1 MSAQNP
7 GRIRRAIHY
16 VRTEPGLLRN
26 VIAVVVVV
34 ALGLGIGG
42 TVLANQ
48 RFTPPWQGR
57 TQVWATF
64 AEAASVAPGL
74 GQSVQIN
81 GVEVGQIADAK
92 IDNKGRAL
100 VLMSI
105 NQDTYDQPIYQN
117 ATVVMRPTT
126 PLNTMY
132 IELDPGGPP
141 APVVPDYGVLPLGS
155 SQSPI
160 EIDQPLSH
168 LDENTR
174 EATRALLSQADV
186 ALARAGQDLPG
197 GVSAVDDFT
206 KQITPVVQQ
215 LDTRRDKIKQLITAV
230 GQLSQ
235 AVGGNDV
242 RLTNLANSL
251 QKTLQAVSDRNDQL
265 RDSFNQLPGVTH
277 SLQASTGAVQGLS
290 DQLDPTLD
298 DIKQASDTLPDSLGK
313 LTDTVDT
320 ASTTVDK
327 LAPVAQKLRPTA
339 ADLRPFVDDVN
350 HTLPELKPIVRQLD
364 PITGNLIPYL
374 PDLTAFVYQVRSI
387 TDLGDANGRNSARAL
402 VQASTCSI
410 PISNPLC
417 TSTPVT
423 LPPDRIPTPPP
434 DPSGSGGWGDHTSGW
449 GDHK

>member
-7 GRIRRAIHY
+7 GRIRRAAHFI
-16 VRTEPGLLRN
+16 RTEPGLLRN
-26 VIAVVVVV
+26 VIAVIVVV

-57 TQVWATF
+57 TEVWATF

-92 IDNKGRAL
+92 IDNAGHAL
-100 VLMSI
+100 ILMSI
-105 NQDTYDQPIYQN
+105 NQDTYSRPIYQN

-132 IELDPGGPP
+132 IELEPGGPP
-141 APVVPDYGVLPLGS
+141 APEEPDYGVLPLAN
-155 SQSPI
+155 SQSPV
-160 EIDQPLSH
+160 EIDQPLGH

-174 EATRALLSQADV
+174 EAARALLSQADT

-197 GVSAVDDFT
+197 GVNAVDDFA
-206 KQITPVVQQ
+206 KQIQPVVAQ
-215 LDTRRDKIKQLITAV
+215 LDTRRDKIKQLITAL
-230 GQLSQ
+230 GDLSK

-251 QKTLQAVSDRNDQL
+251 QTTLKAVAGRSDQL
-265 RDSFNQLPGVTH
+265 RASLDQLPGVTDK
-277 SLQASTGAVQGLS
+277 LKASTGAVQGLS
-290 DQLDPTLD
+290 DQLDPTLNN
-298 DIKQASDTLPDSLGK
+298 IKDASDTLPDSLSK

-320 ASTTVDK
+320 ASATVDK
-327 LAPVAQKLRPTA
+327 LAPVAQKLKPTA

-350 HTLPELKPIVRQLD
+350 RTLPDLQPVVRQLD
-364 PITGNLIPYL
+364 PITGNLLPYL
-374 PDLTAFVYQVRSI
+374 PDLTAFTYQVRSI
-387 TDLGDANGRNSARAL
+387 ADLGDGNGRNTLRAL
-402 VQASTCSI
+402 LQIGGCTVPVPS
-410 PISNPLC
+410 PLC
-417 TSTPVT
+417 SAPGSSPAQTANAAQPA
-423 LPPDRIPTPPP
+423 PQ
-434 DPSGSGGWGDHTSGW
+434 PSSGG
-449 GDHK
+449 

>member
-1 MSAQNP
+1 MSADNP
-7 GRIRRAIHY
+7 GRLRRAAKF

-26 VIAVVVVV
+26 VIAVAVVVV
-34 ALGLGIGG
+34 LGLGIGG

-48 RFTPPWQGR
+48 RFTPPWQGQ
-57 TQVWATF
+57 TEVWATF

-74 GQSVQIN
+74 GQAVQIN
-81 GVEVGQIADAK
+81 GVGVGQIQDAK
-92 IDNKGRAL
+92 IDNKGHAL

-105 NQDTYDQPIYQN
+105 NQDLYDRPIYQN
-117 ATVVMRPTT
+117 ATAVMRPTT

-132 IELDPGGPP
+132 IELDPGNPSAP
-141 APVVPDYGVLPLGS
+141 AVPEQGVLPLANS
-155 SQSPI
+155 TSPV

-197 GVSAVDDFT
+197 GVDAVHDFT
-206 KQITPVVQQ
+206 VELKPVVAQ
-215 LDTRRDKIKQLITAV
+215 LDSRRDKIRQLITAV

-251 QKTLQAVSDRNDQL
+251 QITLKAVSDRSDQL
-265 RDSFNQLPGVTH
+265 RDSFNQLPGVTEKLK
-277 SLQASTGAVQGLS
+277 SSTGAIQGLS

-298 DIKQASDTLPDSLGK
+298 NIKAASDTLPDSLSK

-320 ASTTVDK
+320 ASATVDK
-327 LAPVAQKLRPTA
+327 LAPVAAKLRPTA
-339 ADLRPFVDDVN
+339 ADLRPFVSDVKR
-350 HTLPELKPIVRQLD
+350 TTPDLKPIVKQLD
-364 PITGNLIPYL
+364 NPITTNLLPYL

-387 TDLGDANGRNSARAL
+387 SDLGDGNGRNSARAL
-402 VQASTCSI
+402 LQGGVCTI
-410 PISNPLC
+410 PGVPPLC
-417 TSTPVT
+417 GTGA
-423 LPPDRIPTPPP
+423 
-434 DPSGSGGWGDHTSGW
+434 SGSASPAAAPNNQTTGR
-449 GDHK
+449 

>member
-7 GRIRRAIHY
+7 GRIGRAIHSI
-16 VRTEPGLLRN
+16 RTEPGLLRN

-48 RFTPPWQGR
+48 RFTPPWEGR
-57 TQVWATF
+57 KNVWATF

-74 GQSVQIN
+74 GQAVQIN
-81 GVEVGQIADAK
+81 GVEVGQIQDAK
-92 IDNKGRAL
+92 IDNKGHAL

-105 NQDTYDQPIYQN
+105 NESTYDQPIYQN

-132 IELDPGGPP
+132 ISLDPGGPP
-141 APVVPDYGVLPLGS
+141 APEVPDYGTLPIGS

-186 ALARAGQDLPG
+186 SLARAGQDLPG
-197 GVSAVDDFT
+197 GVSAVDDLT
-206 KQITPVVQQ
+206 KQIQPVVDQ

-235 AVGGNDV
+235 AVGGNDA

-251 QKTLQAVSDRNDQL
+251 QTTLTAVSSQSDAL
-265 RDSFNQLPGVTH
+265 RDSFNQLPGVTDK
-277 SLQASTGAVQGLS
+277 LKASTGAVQGLS
-290 DQLDPTLD
+290 DQLDPTLGD
-298 DIKQASDTLPDSLGK
+298 VKQASDTLPDSLGK

-320 ASTTVDK
+320 ASATVDK
-327 LAPVAQKLRPTA
+327 LAPVSAKLKPTA

-350 HTLPELKPIVRQLD
+350 RTLPDLKPIVRQLD

-374 PDLTAFVYQVRSI
+374 PDLTAFTYQVRSL
-387 TDLGDANGRNSARAL
+387 TDLGDGNGRNSARAL
-402 VQASTCSI
+402 VQGGVCSV
-410 PISNPLC
+410 PVSNPLC
-417 TSTPVT
+417 ASTPVA
-423 LPPDRIPTPPP
+423 LPPDKLPA
-434 DPSGSGGWGDHTSGW
+434 PSKNSNGG
-449 GDHK
+449 

>member
-1 MSAQNP
+1 MSAENP
-7 GRIRRAIHY
+7 GRIRRAVHF

-26 VIAVVVVV
+26 VIAVTVVVV
-34 ALGLGIGG
+34 LGLGIGG
-42 TVLANQ
+42 TILANE

-64 AEAASVAPGL
+64 AEASSVAPGL
-74 GQSVQIN
+74 GQAVQIN

-92 IDNKGRAL
+92 IDNKGHAL

-105 NQDTYDQPIYQN
+105 NQSTYDRPIYQN

-141 APVVPDYGVLPLGS
+141 APEVPAYGVLPLGA

-197 GVSAVDDFT
+197 GVDAVDDFAR
-206 KQITPVVQQ
+206 QVTPVVAQ
-215 LDTRRDKIKQLITAV
+215 LDTRRAEIKQLITAV

-235 AVGGNDV
+235 AVGGNDA

-251 QKTLQAVSDRNDQL
+251 QKTLQAVSDRNEQL
-265 RDSFNQLPGVTH
+265 RDSLDQLPGVTH
-277 SLQASTGAVQGLS
+277 SLQTSTGAVQGLS

-298 DIKQASDTLPDSLGK
+298 DIKQASDTLPDSLSK

-327 LAPVAQKLRPTA
+327 LAPVAQKLKPTA
-339 ADLRPFVDDVN
+339 GDLRPFVDDVN
-350 HTLPELKPIVRQLD
+350 RTLPELKPIVRNLD

-374 PDLTAFVYQVRSI
+374 PDLTAFVFQVRSMSE
-387 TDLGDANGRNSARAL
+387 LGDGNGRNSARAL
-402 VQASTCSI
+402 VQAGICSV
-410 PISNPLC
+410 PVQNPLC
-417 TSTPVT
+417 NSPQAT
-423 LPPDRIPTPPP
+423 LPPDMLGPPP
-434 DPSGSGGWGDHTSGW
+434 QPPKGGSKQPNGEQGHRR
-449 GDHK
+449 

>member
-7 GRIRRAIHY
+7 GRIRRAIHF

-92 IDNKGRAL
+92 IDNKGHAL

-105 NQDTYDQPIYQN
+105 NQDTYDRPIYQN

-132 IELDPGGPP
+132 IEMDPGGPP
-141 APVVPDYGVLPLGS
+141 APEVPDYGVLPLGS

-206 KQITPVVQQ
+206 KQVTPVVQE

-251 QKTLQAVSDRNDQL
+251 QKTLQAVSDRSNQL

-298 DIKQASDTLPDSLGK
+298 DIKAASDTLPDSLGK

-327 LAPVAQKLRPTA
+327 LAPVAQKLKPTA

-350 HTLPELKPIVRQLD
+350 HTLPELKPVVRQLD

-387 TDLGDANGRNSARAL
+387 TDLGDQNGRNSARAL
-402 VQASTCSI
+402 VQASTCSV
-410 PISNPLC
+410 PVSNPLC
-417 TSTPVT
+417 TSTPAT

-434 DPSGSGGWGDHTSGW
+434 DPSGSGGWGDHKSGW